1 MQQIFSQLGIN
12 WSLLLSQAVNFA
24 LLLIV
29 LRIFVYTPLIKL
41 LHDRRVRIE
50 DGLAKADEADRRLHE
65 VDLMGKEALK
75 RAENEAVALLKRTED
90 RAKEL
95 EARLIGE
102 IKKKED
108 EEAAAVAARLRA
120 QEEASRRETEKEAA
134 ALVRRAIIRTVELS
148 PEAVDD
154 ALIARAVKEAGTSA

>member
-29 LRIFVYTPLIKL
+29 LRIFVYKPLIKL

-50 DGLAKADEADRRLHE
+50 DGLTKADEAERRLRE

-75 RAENEAVALLKRTED
+75 RAENEAVALLKDTEG
-90 RAKEL
+90 RAKTL
-95 EARLIGE
+95 EERLLGE
-102 IKKKED
+102 IKKKES
-108 EEAAAVAARLRA
+108 EESAAAAARLKE
-120 QEEASRRETEKEAA
+120 QEEASRRETEKAAA
-134 ALVRRAIIRTVELS
+134 ALVRQAIVRTVELS
-148 PEAVDD
+148 PEVIDD